1 MFIRNCLSVLLPAT
15 YESSVCSVSSPTVDI
30 VNLLCITHS
39 GGRECILLCFFKTIV
54 FMYLFL
60 ATLGLQCFM
69 QAFFVIEG
77 SDNMQSSR
85 GMVFLVAEHGLQVHR
100 LK

>member
-1 MFIRNCLSVLLPAT
+1 
-15 YESSVCSVSSPTVDI
+15 
-30 VNLLCITHS
+30 
-39 GGRECILLCFFKTIV
+39 
-54 FMYLFL
+54 MYLFL

-77 SDNMQSSR
+77 GGNMQSSR

>member
-1 MFIRNCLSVLLPAT
+1 
-15 YESSVCSVSSPTVDI
+15 
-30 VNLLCITHS
+30 
-39 GGRECILLCFFKTIV
+39 
-54 FMYLFL
+54 MYLFL

-77 SDNMQSSR
+77 GGNMQSSR

-100 LK
+100 LKWLLVDYFMDLAVAAMSSREWLSSCGAQA